1 MESPIFI
8 VGANRSGT
16 TLLRLILNA
25 HPHIGIPEE
34 IIYFGSFIAG
44 VPIEQW
50 RSPGLSEAAYTAFVT
65 DFVEEKCK
73 VLDSIDHKGVID
85 QILSSKER
93 GFCFPY
99 KTVLEAWA
107 GAHEKQRWGEKTPG
121 NLFYA
126 DILLQMFPDAKFI
139 HLIRDPR
146 AGVSSMM
153 KTTFFPDDIAF
164 NAMSRRKFMR
174 KGRAILEKSV
184 PAAQRL
190 LLRYED
196 IVTEPEV
203 TIRAICNFVGEEF
216 EPAMLS
222 FYKDSSRYMKEE
234 ASSSF
239 NKAATKPISAA
250 MLDKWKKQLAPADI
264 ALIENICYEEMREF
278 GYDFSG
284 NPLLLPQRLELLA
297 KHAYWRVQEWR
308 NRRIRH
314 FTVKS
319 MMFARLRRRLASKP
333 GSGFKVQS
341 SGLGNNNEG

>member
-25 HPHIGIPEE
+25 HPHIAIPEE
-34 IIYFGSFIAG
+34 IIYFGSFMAG
-44 VPIEQW
+44 KSIEQW
-50 RSPGLSEAAYTAFVT
+50 ENPGLSTDDYAAFVT
-65 DFVEEKCK
+65 DFVENKCG
-73 VLDSIDHKGVID
+73 VLDGIDHEEVRQ
-85 QILSSKER
+85 QILASDKKD
-93 GFCFPY
+93 FCHPY
-99 KTVLEAWA
+99 KTMLEAWA
-107 GAHEKQRWGEKTPG
+107 GFHGKKRWGEKTPG

-126 DILLQMFPDAKFI
+126 DILLKMFPDARFI
-139 HLIRDPR
+139 HMIRDPR

-153 KTTFFPDDIAF
+153 KTTFFPQDIAF

-174 KGRAILEKSV
+174 RGRQILETSV

-196 IVTEPEV
+196 IVTEPDSTV
-203 TIRAICNFVGEEF
+203 KAICDFIGERF

-222 FYKDSSRYMKEE
+222 FYKDSSRYMKAE

-239 NKAATKPISAA
+239 NKAATKPISAE
-250 MLDKWKKQLAPADI
+250 MLDKWKKNLSAKDVAMVE
-264 ALIENICYEEMREF
+264 AICRKEMVEF

-284 NPLLLPQRLELLA
+284 TSLSISQKIELLL
-297 KHAYWRVQEWR
+297 KNGYWKLQEKK
-308 NRRIRH
+308 NRDIRH

-319 MMFARLRRRLASKP
+319 RMFARLKNRLKNANKLNKQASRQ
-333 GSGFKVQS
+333 GASG
-341 SGLGNNNEG
+341 

>member
-1 MESPIFI
+1 MSSPIFI

-25 HPHIGIPEE
+25 HPNIGIPEE
-34 IIYFGSFIAG
+34 IIYFGSFMAG
-44 VPIEQW
+44 VPIEKW
-50 RSPGLSEAAYTAFVT
+50 RSPGLSEEAYQAFVIN
-65 DFVEEKCK
+65 FIEEKCQ
-73 VLDSIDHKGVID
+73 VLDDIDHHAVCA
-85 QILSSKER
+85 QVLASKKR
-93 GFCFPY
+93 DFCHPY

-107 GAHEKQRWGEKTPG
+107 GAHGKQRWGEKTPG

-153 KTTFFPDDIAF
+153 KTDFFPDDIAF

-184 PAAQRL
+184 PTAQRL

-203 TIRAICNFVGEEF
+203 TIRAICNFIGETF

-222 FYKDSSRYMKEE
+222 FYKDSSRYMKED
-234 ASSSF
+234 AASSF

-250 MLDKWKKQLAPADI
+250 MLDKWKKQLAPADV
-264 ALIENICYEEMREF
+264 AMIESICRVEMREF
-278 GYDFSG
+278 GYDFSA
-284 NPLLLPQRLELLA
+284 NRLLLSQRFELLL
-297 KHAYWRVQEWR
+297 KNIYWRLQEWR
-308 NRRIRH
+308 NRKIRH

-319 MMFARLRRRLASKP
+319 MMFARLRRRLAPK

-341 SGLGNNNEG
+341 STLGNNGEG